1 MKLYVETDKG
11 IFCLA
16 CPRTCNLS
24 AGRGYCGVC
33 SVKDDKFS
41 CDVCELVS
49 SIANDPIEKKP
60 VFHYLP
66 GSTVLSVGTLGCNMR
81 CIGCQNWEIAHA
93 DLDTYRWNLQRITA
107 SELVAL
113 AKRVS
118 DGLAWTYNEPTVWA
132 EYVYDGACLA
142 KEEGLYTV
150 VATNGYYSIQT
161 FKLWEPVVDVFRI
174 DLKGFTDETYEKFAP
189 GVKASVILGNIER
202 AVSCRKHVEIV
213 TNVMPGVN
221 DGDLEAIADFIKSL
235 NPEIPWHLTRFFPQF
250 KMQNVP
256 PTPVSLLTRARQ
268 MALEKGLKYV
278 YLGNVNLPGM
288 ENTVCPRCGNLL
300 IERKGLFTV
309 ENYVEQGSCP
319 RCGNK
324 IYGRFGG

>member
-11 IFCLA
+11 IICLA
-16 CPRTCNLS
+16 CPRACNLS
-24 AGRGYCGVC
+24 SGRGYCGVR
-33 SVKDDKFS
+33 SVKDGKFS

-93 DLDTYRWNLQRITA
+93 DLHTYRWNLQRITA

-132 EYVYDGACLA
+132 EYVHDGASLA

-150 VATNGYYSIQT
+150 VVTNGYYSLQT
-161 FKLWEPVVDVFRI
+161 
-174 DLKGFTDETYEKFAP
+174 G
-189 GVKASVILGNIER
+189 GIE
-202 AVSCRKHVEIV
+202 SF
-213 TNVMPGVN
+213 M
-221 DGDLEAIADFIKSL
+221 L
-235 NPEIPWHLTRFFPQF
+235 
-250 KMQNVP
+250 
-256 PTPVSLLTRARQ
+256 
-268 MALEKGLKYV
+268 
-278 YLGNVNLPGM
+278 M
-288 ENTVCPRCGNLL
+288 E
-300 IERKGLFTV
+300 
-309 ENYVEQGSCP
+309 
-319 RCGNK
+319 
-324 IYGRFGG
+324 